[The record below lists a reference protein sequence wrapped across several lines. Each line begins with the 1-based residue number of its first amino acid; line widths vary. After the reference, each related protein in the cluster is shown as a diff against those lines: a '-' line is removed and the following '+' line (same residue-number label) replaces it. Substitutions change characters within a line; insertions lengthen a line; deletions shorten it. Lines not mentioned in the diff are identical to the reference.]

1 MNKMVVTNI
10 LYIFYAD
17 KKCFYFCP
25 LLWPSSRKYMIY
37 KWNLLCVYSDVYI
50 IQYASGNLLF
60 YQALPVLSRM
70 EKRLKKEGWLLMPQ
84 SCSLENWRNVQFS
97 ESKIS
102 IFCNWH
108 LESTQSSQS
117 VQTFLINTF
126 LMLISGVIATLVL
139 AMGSVWC
146 GVLSVVCL
154 FFVRLFFFISTAGY
168 SLITLGLSVFHKGW
182 GE

>member
-1 MNKMVVTNI
+1 M
-10 LYIFYAD
+10 YIGFHISFYFLNEMESSQGIYQMFVNYEQNGGHKFYKKFYAD
-17 KKCFYFCP
+17 KKCFHFCP
-25 LLWPSSRKYMIY
+25 LLWPSSRKYTIY

-108 LESTQSSQS
+108 L
-117 VQTFLINTF
+117 
-126 LMLISGVIATLVL
+126 
-139 AMGSVWC
+139 
-146 GVLSVVCL
+146 
-154 FFVRLFFFISTAGY
+154 
-168 SLITLGLSVFHKGW
+168 
-182 GE
+182 